1 MAEFRTFKQWI
12 NNMDAEDMT
21 EFLVEGKSCVNYYN
35 DIFKDCDGDFDDS
48 ICREC
53 IYKFLTEESS

>member
-1 MAEFRTFKQWI
+1 
-12 NNMDAEDMT
+12 MDTEDMT
-21 EFLVEGKSCVNYYN
+21 EFLVEGKFCVNYYN
-35 DIFKDCDGDFDDS
+35 DIFKECDGDFDDS